1 MASVTYKIG
10 GKYDGKGIKSAKKD
24 LSDLANV
31 VRGLAVVKIAQE
43 LNKVAQAT
51 KGVFTAQNQ
60 ALTQFNTAVAKSGL
74 ELKKLNDIKKSVST
88 GNFIDDDSINKVMT
102 YGMQMGLNAEQIE
115 KVTKASI
122 NMASAGVKPLD
133 KAMKE
138 LTTTAL
144 KNEDALDGI
153 VAQYDGFADAMSK
166 TFSGRDTQW
175 KNSIADLQASIGA
188 IPKSL
193 EFLTQGKLLEPLN
206 KITDWFV
213 TNRNAIINF
222 FLNLPQIFSVVGKSF
237 TNMFKKTFENL
248 PKLFSN
254 IVVYFVQIFK
264 DGFNTVFN
272 VAKESFNGMMTL
284 LDFAIGNPFRSSK
297 NFINTMLNN
306 LIEGLN
312 GLADKLPDWTKTLF
326 GIRDGNAIK
335 FRFATGQNGDNKTWK
350 ETAQK
355 IEKSMSNVVKAYID
369 GAKKTKEDW
378 LKVLDATTN
387 FYAEDIDA
395 LKTQLSAIL
404 GKDLP
409 QELQMALD
417 GLTVS
422 PGTVTVLD
430 EDGTITE
437 KKSNGKGLSVIG
449 SALTSGTGELG
460 SFVSS
465 IMSNGLWGAIAEL
478 LSKILKRIDEISPA
492 FQWFENIFSELLN
505 ILLNPDSGLI
515 KAIERIIKPFQDGF
529 NAVKEIFGSVLD
541 LLASIF
547 DAILPSLQGL
557 TMILNK
563 IAPVITTILQ
573 FVGQI
578 FNVIGVIGQML
589 NPILEAV
596 LEVISPVL
604 EVVNVIIKAVYK
616 VIATIVNI
624 VIDIYNV
631 LKPFWASKI
640 SHVSTDI
647 NNRSVYDGYGE
658 YTPQYATAMANATTN
673 TASYTAARDI
683 YLNVIFD
690 HSFVNGDGREMALLI
705 RDEIRSA
712 EKLGY

>member
-31 VRGLAVVKIAQE
+31 VKGLAVVKIAQE

-138 LTTTAL
+138 LTKTAL
-144 KNEDALDGI
+144 TNEDALDGI

-175 KNSIADLQASIGA
+175 KNSLADLQASIGA

-206 KITDWFV
+206 KMTDWFV
-213 TNRNAIINF
+213 TNRDAIINF
-222 FLNLPQIFSVVGKSF
+222 FLNLPQIFVVVGKSF
-237 TNMFKKTFENL
+237 TNMFKRTFENL
-248 PKLFSN
+248 PEWFSS
-254 IVVYFVQIFK
+254 IGVYFVQIFK
-264 DGFNTVFN
+264 DGFATVFN

-326 GIRDGNAIK
+326 GIQDGNAIK
-335 FRFATGQNGDNKTWK
+335 FRFATGQNDLNKGWE
-350 ETAQK
+350 ETAKK
-355 IEKSMSNVVKAYID
+355 IEKSMANVIKAYTD
-369 GAKKTKEDW
+369 GAKKTKDDW
-378 LKVLDATTN
+378 LKVLNATTN

-395 LKTQLSAIL
+395 LKTQLSDIL

-409 QELQMALD
+409 EELQMALD
-417 GLTVS
+417 GLTIS
-422 PGTVTVLD
+422 PNVTPSTLQSDTTNAQNGSSQVGSTALGKIGD
-430 EDGTITE
+430 IGTIVQAVM
-437 KKSNGKGLSVIG
+437 KGGI
-449 SALTSGTGELG
+449 
-460 SFVSS
+460 
-465 IMSNGLWGAIAEL
+465 WGAIAEIL
-478 LSKILKRIDEISPA
+478 GRILDKIQEVSPL
-492 FQWFENIFSELLN
+492 FQWFQNIFSELLN
-505 ILLNPDSGLI
+505 MLLDPESGLI
-515 KAIERIIKPFQDGF
+515 KAINNTLQPFKDGF
-529 NAVKEIFGSVLD
+529 NAVKDILGGILD
-541 LLASIF
+541 FLAGIINSIIP
-547 DAILPSLQGL
+547 ILNGF

-563 IAPVITTILQ
+563 IAPLIAGIFETL
-573 FVGQI
+573 GLI
-578 FNVIGVIGQML
+578 FNVIGIIGEML
-589 NPILEAV
+589 NPILQVV

-604 EVVNVIIKAVYK
+604 EVINGIIKAVYK
-616 VIATIVNI
+616 IIATVVNI
-624 VIDIYNV
+624 CIDIYNAI
-631 LKPFWASKI
+631 KPFWNDRI
-640 SHVSTDI
+640 SHVSTEM
-647 NNRSVYDGYGE
+647 SSSTTPMKGYQT
-658 YTPQYATAMANATTN
+658 YNPDLTNYATLSASATSGS
-673 TASYTAARDI
+673 AHYQAAKDI